1 MSSNE
6 SPTSCYHC
14 GSAVREPSVEFDG
27 KLFCCAGC
35 KTVYEILAGNQLCQ
49 YYNLERNPGITPALR
64 PSPRFDY
71 LDDPLIRR
79 QIIDF
84 TDGEVTVVH
93 FTVPRMH
100 CSSCI
105 WLLEQLSALDKGIL
119 LSRVDFLKKRLMVR
133 YSESTTSLRRI
144 AILLASLGYEPEL
157 NLGTVAGN
165 PPKSSDRSLYVKIGV
180 AAFCFGNIMLFSL
193 PEYLATSPTD
203 AGTRSMFG
211 WINLALSLPVFFYSS
226 SPFFDS
232 AFRGIRRAIINIDV
246 PIALGIAIVFIR
258 SAADVVAGYGPGYFD
273 SLTGLVFF
281 LLIGRLFQNKTYEH
295 LNFGRKVQS
304 YLPLAVS
311 VRKEEAETTV
321 PVSSLRPGDRIII
334 RNNEIIPADGV
345 IMQGAGRIDYGFV
358 TGESRPQEL
367 KVGDTIYAGGK
378 QKGGA
383 IEIETVREV
392 SHSSLLQMWNDFG
405 PADKVKSR
413 LLTLSNSFGKYF
425 TAAILIVATGT
436 AIFWWFAGPDRI
448 LNAVTS
454 VLIISCPCAL
464 ALAAPFTFWT
474 AMRVLGKNGL
484 FLRNASVIEA
494 ISRIDTI
501 VFDKTGTITRTDA
514 ARLTY
519 TGTELDTDSS
529 ALIASLARSSTH
541 PLSRS
546 IAEHLG
552 VTGLPEVHDL
562 EEVEGEG
569 VSGIVDGKSVR
580 LGSPRFT
587 GDRPEAEGE
596 EFRTTSVSASID
608 GVVVGRFTFENAY
621 RDGMELL
628 FTELGADHELAILS
642 GDSEREA
649 DRLSALYAKFR
660 WVRFRQKPEDKR
672 EAILGLQSEGRGV
685 MMVGDGLNDA
695 GALWQSD
702 TGIAV
707 SEDISTFSPA
717 CDAILSADALTNMNL
732 FLRFASTAVSV
743 VYWGLLLSLMY
754 NLVGLFFA
762 VQGALSPI
770 LAAILMPLS
779 SVSVVLFS
787 TVATRM
793 LGRNKGL
800 A

>member
-1 MSSNE
+1 
-6 SPTSCYHC
+6 
-14 GSAVREPSVEFDG
+14 
-27 KLFCCAGC
+27 
-35 KTVYEILAGNQLCQ
+35 
-49 YYNLERNPGITPALR
+49 
-64 PSPRFDY
+64 
-71 LDDPLIRR
+71 
-79 QIIDF
+79 
-84 TDGEVTVVH
+84 
-93 FTVPRMH
+93 
-100 CSSCI
+100 
-105 WLLEQLSALDKGIL
+105 
-119 LSRVDFLKKRLMVR
+119 
-133 YSESTTSLRRI
+133 
-144 AILLASLGYEPEL
+144 
-157 NLGTVAGN
+157 
-165 PPKSSDRSLYVKIGV
+165 
-180 AAFCFGNIMLFSL
+180 
-193 PEYLATSPTD
+193 
-203 AGTRSMFG
+203 
-211 WINLALSLPVFFYSS
+211 
-226 SPFFDS
+226 
-232 AFRGIRRAIINIDV
+232 
-246 PIALGIAIVFIR
+246 
-258 SAADVVAGYGPGYFD
+258 
-273 SLTGLVFF
+273 
-281 LLIGRLFQNKTYEH
+281 
-295 LNFGRKVQS
+295 
-304 YLPLAVS
+304 VS
-311 VRKEEAETTV
+311 VRTGEAETTV

-334 RNNEIIPADGV
+334 RNNEILPADGV
-345 IMQGAGRIDYGFV
+345 IMQGTGRIDYSFV

-367 KVGDTIYAGGK
+367 KVGDSVYAGGK

-383 IEIETVREV
+383 IEIKTVREV

-425 TAAILIVATGT
+425 TAAILIVAAGT
-436 AIFWWFAGPDRI
+436 VLFWWFAGPERL

-484 FLRNASVIEA
+484 YLRNASVIEA

-501 VFDKTGTITRTDA
+501 IFDKTGTITRTDA
-514 ARLTY
+514 TRLKY
-519 TGTELDTDSS
+519 TGAELDPATS

-552 VTGLPEVHDL
+552 GAGLPEVHNL
-562 EEVEGEG
+562 EEIEGEG
-569 VSGIVDGKSVR
+569 VSGVVNGKIVR
-580 LGSPRFT
+580 LGSPRFI

-596 EFRTTSVSASID
+596 EFLMTSVSASID
-608 GVVVGRFTFENAY
+608 GVVAGRFTFENAY
-621 RDGMELL
+621 RDGIDRL
-628 FTELGADHELAILS
+628 FAELGADHELAILS
-642 GDSEREA
+642 GDGEREA
-649 DRLSALYAKFR
+649 GRLSALYSKFR
-660 WVRFRQKPEDKR
+660 WMRFRQKPEDKR

-707 SEDISTFSPA
+707 SEDISAFSPA
-717 CDAILSADALTNMNL
+717 CDGILSASALTKMNL

-743 VYWGLLLSLMY
+743 VYWGLIMSLTY

-793 LGRNKGL
+793 LGRSKGL